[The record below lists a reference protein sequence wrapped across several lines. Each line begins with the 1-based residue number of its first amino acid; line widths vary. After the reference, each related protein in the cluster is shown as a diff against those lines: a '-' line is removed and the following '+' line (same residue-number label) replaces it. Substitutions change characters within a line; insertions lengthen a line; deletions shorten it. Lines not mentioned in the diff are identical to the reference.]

1 MGDNKEKEEKKSALE
16 MIDSSINQVNDRI
29 YELQYRL
36 DKETNPEEITR
47 LKNEIGNATQ
57 QLNYVKGVKLEYED
71 QINQAEDDERKKKI
85 ESIVKMALFAGIIF
99 ENNRIKAERDR
110 VIDKDREIV
119 HQAQLDVA
127 VKKIFGT
134 NEFRFVTEDMVEDI
148 LLNEEFQD
156 MAEHDPNRL
165 MREEQAVKDKYT
177 RTMSRTLSLAGI
189 NGDMSFDEMEEK
201 FRKLME
207 KKGAYEVV
215 VEKIRTQME
224 PLLRDAGDEVDKKFF
239 NEFIKE
245 ALELNL
251 ELKEVE
257 REFALGTSDF
267 KKGNGYTRELIAK
280 EEALYNKF
288 NEYMN
293 GHAMVRAMETAD
305 NTDDKSKKVHQIY
318 ARCLEFVNPL
328 KAQLRRDK
336 DLMENNELR
345 TKMEMWQVYEKLPKG
360 TAPTIKKIKAAAD
373 DEYKMW
379 AKVDRIVRS
388 GLEIGGMY
396 DETAGYAASQIQ
408 KVNNLVRAKK
418 QNNTI
423 KNFTDAEKQTVKEQL
438 AALVLHQIIADESS
452 APLNADKSHYKK
464 FVSARLNALGR
475 RDLFFS
481 TARDFAKSKE
491 FETVYN
497 KYMKGGRFDSKI
509 VRFMSEDMEKKMAK
523 EIKALELMNSAKKDL
538 DKKPPELKPNK

>member
-1 MGDNKEKEEKKSALE
+1 
-16 MIDSSINQVNDRI
+16 
-29 YELQYRL
+29 
-36 DKETNPEEITR
+36 
-47 LKNEIGNATQ
+47 
-57 QLNYVKGVKLEYED
+57 
-71 QINQAEDDERKKKI
+71 
-85 ESIVKMALFAGIIF
+85 MALFAGIIF

-388 GLEIGGMY
+388 GLEIGGIY

-408 KVNNLVRAKK
+408 KVNNLVRTKK

-523 EIKALELMNSAKKDL
+523 EIKALELKNSAKKDL

>member
-388 GLEIGGMY
+388 GLEIGGIY

-408 KVNNLVRAKK
+408 KVNNLVRTKK

-523 EIKALELMNSAKKDL
+523 EIKALELKNSAKKDL

>member
-1 MGDNKEKEEKKSALE
+1 
-16 MIDSSINQVNDRI
+16 
-29 YELQYRL
+29 
-36 DKETNPEEITR
+36 
-47 LKNEIGNATQ
+47 
-57 QLNYVKGVKLEYED
+57 
-71 QINQAEDDERKKKI
+71 
-85 ESIVKMALFAGIIF
+85 
-99 ENNRIKAERDR
+99 
-110 VIDKDREIV
+110 
-119 HQAQLDVA
+119 
-127 VKKIFGT
+127 
-134 NEFRFVTEDMVEDI
+134 
-148 LLNEEFQD
+148 
-156 MAEHDPNRL
+156 
-165 MREEQAVKDKYT
+165 
-177 RTMSRTLSLAGI
+177 
-189 NGDMSFDEMEEK
+189 
-201 FRKLME
+201 
-207 KKGAYEVV
+207 
-215 VEKIRTQME
+215 
-224 PLLRDAGDEVDKKFF
+224 
-239 NEFIKE
+239 
-245 ALELNL
+245 
-251 ELKEVE
+251 
-257 REFALGTSDF
+257 
-267 KKGNGYTRELIAK
+267 
-280 EEALYNKF
+280 
-288 NEYMN
+288 MN

-418 QNNTI
+418 QNKTI

>member
-85 ESIVKMALFAGIIF
+85 ESIVKMALFARIIF

-189 NGDMSFDEMEEK
+189 NGDMSFNEMEEK

-418 QNNTI
+418 QNKTI

>member
-418 QNNTI
+418 QNKTI

>member
-388 GLEIGGMY
+388 GLEIGGIY

-408 KVNNLVRAKK
+408 KVNNLVRTKK

-464 FVSARLNALGR
+464 FVSTRLNALGR

-523 EIKALELMNSAKKDL
+523 EIKALELKNSAKKDL

>member
-239 NEFIKE
+239 DEFIKE

-418 QNNTI
+418 QNKTI

-464 FVSARLNALGR
+464 FVSARLNAIGR

-523 EIKALELMNSAKKDL
+523 EIKALELKNSAKKDL

>member
-239 NEFIKE
+239 DEFIKE

-418 QNNTI
+418 QNKTI

-523 EIKALELMNSAKKDL
+523 EIKALELKNSAKKDL

>member
-239 NEFIKE
+239 DEFIKE

-418 QNNTI
+418 QNKTI

-452 APLNADKSHYKK
+452 APLSADKSHYKK

-523 EIKALELMNSAKKDL
+523 EIKALELKNSAKKDL

>member
-47 LKNEIGNATQ
+47 LKNEIGNSTQ

-239 NEFIKE
+239 DEFIKE

-418 QNNTI
+418 QNKTI

-523 EIKALELMNSAKKDL
+523 EIKALELKNSAKKDL

>member
-239 NEFIKE
+239 DEFIKE

-523 EIKALELMNSAKKDL
+523 EIKALELKNSAKKDL